1 MAAGVRGLD
10 RLLRQPRIAPFA
22 AAGDLVLIQ
31 VMLIGA
37 GHVLAG
43 EIAAAALM
51 LLLIFAGQTDQWAG
65 RPLVVRAARAVAL
78 AALLP
83 VLAAGL
89 PLGDGSFAAA
99 TVVLAVLIA
108 GIWLTAAPLVGV
120 QRAIA
125 FKVVNPAF
133 QARIAA
139 AGLML
144 GLVAYLAGAPRAWGS
159 HAAPVAVGAG
169 VVAVVGGAVSA
180 ELLFR
185 CLVQVPLQRVA
196 RRAGLVAAT
205 ALSTAVYVGSYPPSL
220 VVVMAIAA
228 SMFGYAVDRT
238 GTAVG
243 AIAGHVGLA
252 VGAGVLGPLILGTLS
267 FPAWRGPEATV
278 ALVLWL
284 GVVAIWVLRRNTNRA
299 IERHS
304 AVLSGW
310 RDV

>member
-1 MAAGVRGLD
+1 MNRATAVRGLD
-10 RLLRQPRIAPFA
+10 RLLWQPTVAPFA
-22 AAGDLVLIQ
+22 AAGDLLLIQ
-31 VMLIGA
+31 VVLIGG

-51 LLLIFAGQTDQWAG
+51 LLLIIAGEPDQGAGHPVVVWA
-65 RPLVVRAARAVAL
+65 LRAVAL

-89 PLGDGSFAAA
+89 PLGDGSLAAA
-99 TVVLAVLIA
+99 TVVVAVLIA
-108 GIWLTAAPLVGV
+108 GVWLTAAPLVGV

-125 FKVVNPAF
+125 LKVVNVGF

-139 AGLML
+139 AGFML
-144 GLVAYLAGAPRAWGS
+144 GLLAYLAGAPRAWPH
-159 HAAPVAVGAG
+159 HASPIAVGAG

-205 ALSTAVYVGSYPPSL
+205 ALSAAVYVGSYPPSL

-238 GTAVG
+238 GTAIG

-252 VGAGVLGPLILGTLS
+252 VGAGVVWPLILGTAS

-284 GVVAIWVLRRNTNRA
+284 GVVAIWVLRHDRTDRA
-299 IERHS
+299 LKRHS
-304 AVLSGW
+304 ALLSG
-310 RDV
+310 